1 MSTEVKIP
9 QLPESVSD
17 ATIVSWHK
25 RPGDAVQR
33 DEILVDIET
42 DKVVLEVPAPQDGVM
57 EDIIEDEGSV
67 VTAGQVIGHVKAGEE
82 TDSGGKGSGKK
93 KSGKKDSG
101 KDKQADKDNK
111 PDSDAGEAAS
121 SSRSQTGDDP
131 ALSPAVRK
139 LINEHDLDAGQIQGS
154 GKGGRIL
161 KEDVV
166 KHLEEMDTD
175 SAPTP
180 EPKAESKSDQD
191 APAAQAGKKPAAA
204 PPASSASTAGGRTE
218 KRVPMT
224 RLRARVAERL
234 VEAQQTAAML
244 TTFNEVNMKPVM
256 ELRAQY
262 KDRFEKRHGVRLG
275 FMSFF
280 VKAATEA
287 LKRFPEVNASID
299 GKDIVYHG
307 YFDIGIAVSAP
318 RGLVVPILRDTDSLT
333 MSDVERN
340 INEFGKRAESGN
352 LSMEDLT
359 GGTFTISNGGIFG
372 SLLST
377 PIINPPQSAIL
388 GMHRIQER
396 PMAEN
401 GQVVIRPMM
410 YLALSYDHRL
420 VDGREAVQFLVTIKD
435 MLEDPARLLL
445 EV

>member
-17 ATIVSWHK
+17 ATIVTWHK
-25 RPGDAVQR
+25 QPGDEVKR

-57 EDIIEDEGSV
+57 GEIIEQEGAI
-67 VTAGQVIGHVKAGEE
+67 VTAGQVIAHLEKAGK
-82 TDSGGKGSGKK
+82 GGKAGGKK
-93 KSGKKDSG
+93 KAG
-101 KDKQADKDNK
+101 KDDDGKDAGKAAKK
-111 PDSDAGEAAS
+111 PDTATAGRDAADD
-121 SSRSQTGDDP
+121 GDDP
-131 ALSPAVRK
+131 ALSPAVRR
-139 LINEHDLDAGQIQGS
+139 LVNEHSLDPAEIEGT
-154 GKGGRIL
+154 GKGGRLL
-161 KEDVV
+161 KEDVL
-166 KHLEEMDTD
+166 KYLETLE
-175 SAPTP
+175 
-180 EPKAESKSDQD
+180 AE
-191 APAAQAGKKPAAA
+191 AAQAPASAA
-204 PPASSASTAGGRTE
+204 PAPATKAAPAPASAPPPAPSTGPSGARPE

-224 RLRARVAERL
+224 RLRARIAERL
-234 VEAQQTAAML
+234 VEAQQNAAML

-256 ELRAQY
+256 DLRAQY

-318 RGLVVPILRDTDSLT
+318 RGLVVPILRDTDTLT
-333 MSDVERN
+333 MSDVERT
-340 INEFGKRAESGN
+340 INDFGKKAEAGSLG
-352 LSMEDLT
+352 MEDLT
-359 GGTFTISNGGIFG
+359 GGTFTISNGGVFG

-410 YLALSYDHRL
+410 YLALSYDHRI

>member
-57 EDIIEDEGSV
+57 GDIIEDEGSV
-67 VTAGQVIGHVKAGEE
+67 VTAGQVIGHVEISEGK
-82 TDSGGKGSGKK
+82 DSGDKDSGKK
-93 KSGKKDSG
+93 KSGKKDRG
-101 KDKQADKDNK
+101 KDKQTEKAAE
-111 PDSDAGEAAS
+111 DAS
-121 SSRSQTGDDP
+121 RSSRDPSQDDP

-139 LINEHDLDAGQIQGS
+139 LINEHDLDPGEIQGS

-166 KHLEEMDTD
+166 KHLEESDTP
-175 SAPTP
+175 SAPAPQSRP
-180 EPKAESKSDQD
+180 ETESGGTQAEPAS
-191 APAAQAGKKPAAA
+191 APSEKKPST
-204 PPASSASTAGGRTE
+204 PPTASTSTAGGRTE

-256 ELRAQY
+256 DLRAQY

-318 RGLVVPILRDTDSLT
+318 RGLVVPILRDTDTLT
-333 MSDVERN
+333 MSDVERS
-340 INEFGKRAESGN
+340 INEYGKKAESGN

-359 GGTFTISNGGIFG
+359 GGTFTISNGGVFG

>member
-25 RPGDAVQR
+25 QPGDEVKR

-42 DKVVLEVPAPQDGVM
+42 DKVVLEVPAPEDGVM
-57 EDIIEDEGSV
+57 GEIIEQEGAI
-67 VTAGQVIGHVKAGEE
+67 VTAGQVIAHLEKAGK
-82 TDSGGKGSGKK
+82 GGKGGGKK
-93 KSGKKDSG
+93 KAAKDNG
-101 KDKQADKDNK
+101 DKDTAK
-111 PDSDAGEAAS
+111 AAKQPDTVGAGRDATDAGD
-121 SSRSQTGDDP
+121 DDP
-131 ALSPAVRK
+131 ALSPAVRR
-139 LINEHDLDAGQIQGS
+139 LVNEHGLDPAEIEGT
-154 GKGGRIL
+154 GKGGRLL
-161 KEDVV
+161 KEDVL
-166 KHLEEMDTD
+166 KYLETLEAEAAQ
-175 SAPTP
+175 AP
-180 EPKAESKSDQD
+180 
-191 APAAQAGKKPAAA
+191 APAAPPPTTKAA
-204 PPASSASTAGGRTE
+204 PAPASAPPPAPSTGPSGARPE

-224 RLRARVAERL
+224 RLRARIAERL
-234 VEAQQTAAML
+234 VEAQQNAAML

-256 ELRAQY
+256 DLRAQY

-318 RGLVVPILRDTDSLT
+318 RGLVVPILRDTDTLT
-333 MSDVERN
+333 MSDVERT
-340 INEFGKRAESGN
+340 INDFGKKAEAGSLG
-352 LSMEDLT
+352 MEDLT
-359 GGTFTISNGGIFG
+359 GGTFTISNGGVFG

-410 YLALSYDHRL
+410 YLALSYDHRI